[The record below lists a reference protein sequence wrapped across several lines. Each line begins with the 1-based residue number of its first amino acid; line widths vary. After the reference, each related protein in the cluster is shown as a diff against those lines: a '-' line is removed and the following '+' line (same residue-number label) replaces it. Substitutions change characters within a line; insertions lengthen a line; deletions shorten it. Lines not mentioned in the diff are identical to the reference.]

1 MPCNEHLPH
10 RTWVGNK
17 PWQSHDTATHRHNS
31 KAWAAR
37 WCRKHVGADGRLDK
51 TSKEDASDVYFGP
64 SWEIRNTVRYR
75 APRYNA
81 FRCLHPFCCQRSL
94 DTPADSPHPLLA
106 TTTAPSGAPPRLAPH
121 P

>member
-81 FRCLHPFCCQRSL
+81 FRCLHPFCCQRSSL
-94 DTPADSPHPLLA
+94 SQIN
-106 TTTAPSGAPPRLAPH
+106 GAAVKRHLTHLQTVLILCWP
-121 P
+121 